1 MEPRFV
7 LLKGTVYPVLGKFK
21 TLTLNNKNLEVCTFI
36 IIQTSNGLNTLNQN
50 SSPQLLGPSEVFP
63 LTLKGV
69 KKSFNLDDNYY
80 PPKPIICRALNIALE
95 EISFHMSGS
104 LIKQFIIDK
113 KSKLKWKEFEHL
125 RKFFR
130 DDHRTFIDLV
140 EK

>member
-21 TLTLNNKNLEVCTFI
+21 VLTLNNKNLEMCTFI

-69 KKSFNLDDNYY
+69 KKSFDLDDNYY
-80 PPKPIICRALNIALE
+80 PPRAIISRAINIALE